1 MATEAKVSIQIPE
14 AEVRAHITTAVG
26 QALSKNKDSFV
37 KAIVEEALNKPQS
50 PYNRSTP
57 LEDAVKKL
65 VREESQ
71 AAVTAWVES
80 HRGLIQ
86 ERVKAALASN
96 DYANAIAKAVCDS
109 ALNNVYATVGAT
121 VTLVRR
127 ESSED

>member
-14 AEVRAHITTAVG
+14 AEVRAHITMAVG
-26 QALSKNKDSFV
+26 QALSKNKDSFIR
-37 KAIVEEALNKPQS
+37 AIVEEALNKSQS

-65 VREESQ
+65 VRGEAQ

-109 ALNNVYATVGAT
+109 ALSNVHATVAAT
-121 VTLVRR
+121 VTLVRHQSTD
-127 ESSED
+127 E